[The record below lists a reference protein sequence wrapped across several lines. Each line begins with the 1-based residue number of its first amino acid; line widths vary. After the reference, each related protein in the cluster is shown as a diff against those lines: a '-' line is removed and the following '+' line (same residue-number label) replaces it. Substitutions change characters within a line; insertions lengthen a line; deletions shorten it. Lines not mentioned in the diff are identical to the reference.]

1 MLLILFLLVS
11 PISGFNHQDCM
22 HLETGLSEV
31 SSYDNNIMCN
41 YMKRFNKKY
50 THQDEFLD
58 RKQNLFNRVSHI
70 KRSSKTVNFGL
81 NSFSDRKFYKNTH
94 LKHKSTILGQHK
106 LLLSSY
112 HLPDELDL
120 RAKMQPAK
128 DQGQCGS
135 CYTFAAASVLEYHAG
150 TSVSEQKL
158 MDCTSSTNGPSY
170 GCGGGWPE
178 TLFEYAMKSTVVS
191 EEDQP
196 YTAENQACN
205 QTCSESVVDIKSF
218 GVVDIEKDEN
228 SESRIPYILNT
239 HGPVVVAIDVG
250 TTELLMSYVDGIF
263 PGVACGTEPD
273 HAVAVVGYTEDYW
286 IVRNSWGKE
295 WGDDGYFYLERG
307 VNACG
312 VADIIGYVV

>member
-1 MLLILFLLVS
+1 MFLFLFLLVS
-11 PISGFNHQDCM
+11 PINGFNHQDC
-22 HLETGLSEV
+22 SKYQDEV
-31 SSYDNNIMCN
+31 VSGKHGIMCD

-50 THQDEFLD
+50 IHQDEFLD
-58 RKQNLFNRVSHI
+58 RKQTVFNRIYHH
-70 KRSSKTVNFGL
+70 KRTSKTVKFGL
-81 NSFSDRKFYKNTH
+81 NSFSDRKFYKNMH
-94 LKHKSTILGQHK
+94 LKRKSPIDGHHK
-106 LLLSSY
+106 LMLSSY

-120 RAKMQPAK
+120 REKMQPIK

-150 TSVSEQKL
+150 TSISEQKL

-178 TLFEYAMKSTVVS
+178 TLFEYAMKSTIVS

-196 YTAENQACN
+196 YTAENHACN
-205 QTCSESVVDIKSF
+205 QTCSESVVDIESF
-218 GVVDIEKDEN
+218 GIIDMEKDEN

-250 TTELLMSYVDGIF
+250 TTELLMSYMDGIF
-263 PGVACGTEPD
+263 PSIACGMEPD
-273 HAVAVVGYTEDYW
+273 HAVTIVGYTEDYW
-286 IVRNSWGKE
+286 IVRNSWGND

-312 VADIIGYVV
+312 VAGVIGYVV